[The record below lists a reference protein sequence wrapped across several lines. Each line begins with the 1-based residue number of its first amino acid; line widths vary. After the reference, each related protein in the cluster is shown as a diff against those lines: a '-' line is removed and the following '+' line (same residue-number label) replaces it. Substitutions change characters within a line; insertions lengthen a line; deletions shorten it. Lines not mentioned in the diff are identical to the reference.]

1 MGGDRTCPDDCP
13 LAVWQGLSLTDRK
26 AQRKPIA
33 EKLYKQGFKHEAIAT
48 QLGMDVRTI
57 YRDLETFV
65 SMSNVKGQGKDTLG
79 RKKSTGRGKG
89 TKSSKVVNKH
99 AKIVALADAGLAKP
113 AIAEQTGVG
122 ERMVDRVLE
131 VESARREPTIDPAT
145 LSMTAQQKLETVERQ
160 YKAKLDADFYRA
172 VENEIR
178 KRIDEI
184 ILPHWKQQID
194 QAHQLFSRRKALMD
208 KETFNTIRRALH
220 PDSRQSISD
229 KKLGEAFDAFMALE
243 KFLLN
248 EKDSPTEF
256 PDLPRTWQE
265 WEMAK
270 QKATAARKAK
280 RTANI
285 VRVH

>member
-1 MGGDRTCPDDCP
+1 MGGDRTCPNDCP
-13 LAVWQGLSLTDRK
+13 LAVWQGMSSDDRK
-26 AQRKPIA
+26 AKRKPIA
-33 EKLYKQGFKHEAIAT
+33 ERLYKQGFTMEAIAT
-48 QLGMDVRTI
+48 QLGVATWTI
-57 YRDLETFV
+57 SKDLKEF
-65 SMSNVKGQGKDTLG
+65 SPQVKTSRPKGG
-79 RKKSTGRGKG
+79 RPKGSTKPR
-89 TKSSKVVNKH
+89 KVIDKH
-99 AKIVALADAGLAKP
+99 AKIVALADAGIAKP

-172 VENEIR
+172 VENEVR

-229 KKLGEAFDAFMALE
+229 KKLGEAFDAFMGLE